1 MYLHNDKPLFK
12 KIIQEVSDTLN
23 ILDAVVEKDYYVSL
37 ILKEIATA
45 SDKVVFKGGTS
56 LSKALKV
63 INRFSEDI
71 DISFSEHIGASRRK
85 KLKYNIIAPIAEKL
99 GLIITNLDKTESDRD
114 INNYIFEYKP
124 LCNSNAH
131 IIPAVKVET
140 SLITAVFP
148 FKAMPIGN
156 YIADYAKDISPK
168 DYGLEPFMMNVQA
181 LERTLIDKVFAVC
194 DYYLSGKSRRLSR
207 HIYDI
212 HKILPLI
219 IFDES
224 FKELLRKV
232 REIRC
237 SLDICPSAK
246 PEIDINSIL
255 KEICDKDFF
264 KQDYENVTQFFIF
277 DNIKYKEAKKS
288 LMKIID
294 SNIFSKLAN

>member
-1 MYLHNDKPLFK
+1 MMYLHNSKEQFFNVLESVSK
-12 KIIQEVSDTLN
+12 VSKIQADL
-23 ILDAVVEKDYYVSL
+23 VEKDYYVSL
-37 ILKEIATA
+37 ILKEIAT
-45 SDKVVFKGGTS
+45 SSNKVVFKGGTS
-56 LSKALKV
+56 LSKALKA

-99 GLIITNLDKTESDRD
+99 GLVITNLDKTQSDRD

-148 FKAMPIGN
+148 FQAMPIGN
-156 YIADYAKDISPK
+156 YIADYAKDISLK
-168 DYGLEPFMMNVQA
+168 DYGLEPFMMNVQV
-181 LERTLIDKVFAVC
+181 LERTLIDKVFAIC
-194 DYYLSGKSRRLSR
+194 DYYLAEKSRRLSR

-219 IFDES
+219 NFNEQ
-224 FKELLRKV
+224 FRKLLQKV
-232 REIRC
+232 REIRS

-246 PEIDINSIL
+246 PGININQLL

-264 KQDYENVTQFFIF
+264 KSDYEGVTQFFIF
-277 DNIKYKEAKKS
+277 DNIKYKETKES
-288 LMKIID
+288 LKKIID
-294 SNIFSKLAN
+294 SNVFA

>member
-1 MYLHNDKPLFK
+1 MYLHDDKSLFK
-12 KIIQEVSDTLN
+12 KMIQDVSDTMN

-37 ILKEIATA
+37 ILKEIATF

-56 LSKALKV
+56 LSKALNV

-85 KLKYNIIAPIAEKL
+85 KLKYNIIAPIAQKL
-99 GLIITNLDKTESDRD
+99 GLTITNFDKAQSDRD

-124 LCNSNAH
+124 ICNSHVH
-131 IIPAVKVET
+131 IVTAVKVET

-148 FKAMPIGN
+148 FKVMPIGN
-156 YIADYAKDISPK
+156 YIADYAKDISLK

-181 LERTLIDKVFAVC
+181 LERTLIDKVFAIC
-194 DYYLSGKSRRLSR
+194 DYYLTGKPRRISR

-219 IFDES
+219 NFDEQ
-224 FKELLRKV
+224 FKKLVQKV

-237 SLDICPSAK
+237 SLDIGQSAK
-246 PEIDINSIL
+246 IGININQLL

-264 KQDYENVTQFFIF
+264 KADYENVTQFFIF
-277 DNIKYKEAKKS
+277 DNTKYKETKNS
-288 LMKIID
+288 LKKIIE
-294 SNIFSKLAN
+294 SNTFA

>member
-1 MYLHNDKPLFK
+1 MYLHNNKEQFFNVLESVSK
-12 KIIQEVSDTLN
+12 VSKIQADL
-23 ILDAVVEKDYYVSL
+23 VEKDYYVSL
-37 ILKEIATA
+37 ILKEIAT
-45 SDKVVFKGGTS
+45 SSNKVVFKGGTS
-56 LSKALKV
+56 LSKALKA

-99 GLIITNLDKTESDRD
+99 GLVITNLDKTQSDRD

-148 FKAMPIGN
+148 FQAMPIGN
-156 YIADYAKDISPK
+156 YIADYAKDISLK
-168 DYGLEPFMMNVQA
+168 DYGLEPFMMNVQV
-181 LERTLIDKVFAVC
+181 LERTLIDKVFAIC
-194 DYYLSGKSRRLSR
+194 DYYLAEKSRRLSR

-219 IFDES
+219 NFNEQ
-224 FKELLRKV
+224 FRKLLQKV
-232 REIRC
+232 REIRS

-246 PEIDINSIL
+246 PGININQLL

-264 KQDYENVTQFFIF
+264 KSDYEGVTQFFIF
-277 DNIKYKEAKKS
+277 DNIKYKETKES
-288 LMKIID
+288 LKKIID
-294 SNIFSKLAN
+294 SNVFA

>member
-1 MYLHNDKPLFK
+1 MMYLHNNKEQFFNVLESVSK
-12 KIIQEVSDTLN
+12 VSKIQANL
-23 ILDAVVEKDYYVSL
+23 VEKDYYVSL
-37 ILKEIATA
+37 ILKEIAT
-45 SDKVVFKGGTS
+45 SSNKVVFKGGTS
-56 LSKALKV
+56 LSKALKA

-99 GLIITNLDKTESDRD
+99 GLVITNLDKTQSDRD

-148 FKAMPIGN
+148 FQAMPIGN
-156 YIADYAKDISPK
+156 YIADYAKDISLK
-168 DYGLEPFMMNVQA
+168 DYGLEPFMMNVQV
-181 LERTLIDKVFAVC
+181 LERTLIDKVFAIC
-194 DYYLSGKSRRLSR
+194 DYYLAEKSRRLSR

-212 HKILPLI
+212 HKILPRI
-219 IFDES
+219 NFNEQ
-224 FKELLRKV
+224 FRKLLQKV
-232 REIRC
+232 REIRS

-246 PEIDINSIL
+246 PGININQLL

-264 KQDYENVTQFFIF
+264 KSDYEGVTQFFIF
-277 DNIKYKEAKKS
+277 DNIKYKETKES
-288 LMKIID
+288 LKKIID
-294 SNIFSKLAN
+294 SNVFA

>member
-1 MYLHNDKPLFK
+1 MMYLHNNKEQFFNVLESVSK
-12 KIIQEVSDTLN
+12 VSKIQADL
-23 ILDAVVEKDYYVSL
+23 VEKDYYVSL
-37 ILKEIATA
+37 ILKEIAT
-45 SDKVVFKGGTS
+45 SSNKVVFKGGTS
-56 LSKALKV
+56 LSKALKA

-99 GLIITNLDKTESDRD
+99 GLVITNLDKTQSDRD

-148 FKAMPIGN
+148 FQAMPIGN
-156 YIADYAKDISPK
+156 YIADYAKDISLK
-168 DYGLEPFMMNVQA
+168 DYGLEPFMMNVQV
-181 LERTLIDKVFAVC
+181 LERTLIDKVFAIC
-194 DYYLSGKSRRLSR
+194 DYYLAEKSRRLSR

-212 HKILPLI
+212 HKILPRI
-219 IFDES
+219 NFNEQ
-224 FKELLRKV
+224 FRKLLQKV
-232 REIRC
+232 REIRS

-246 PEIDINSIL
+246 PGININQLL

-264 KQDYENVTQFFIF
+264 KSDYEGVTQFFIF
-277 DNIKYKEAKKS
+277 DNIKYKETKES
-288 LMKIID
+288 LKKIID
-294 SNIFSKLAN
+294 SNVFA

>member
-1 MYLHNDKPLFK
+1 MYLHDDKERFLNVLESVSK
-12 KIIQEVSDTLN
+12 ASKIQADL
-23 ILDAVVEKDYYVSL
+23 VEKDYYVTL
-37 ILKEIATA
+37 ILKEIAA
-45 SDKVVFKGGTS
+45 SSDKAVFKGGTS

-85 KLKYNIIAPIAEKL
+85 RLKYNVIAPIAEKL
-99 GLIITNLDKTESDRD
+99 GLVITNFDKTQSDRD

-131 IIPAVKVET
+131 IVPAVKVEI
-140 SLITAVFP
+140 SLVTAVFP
-148 FKAMPIGN
+148 FNAMPIGN
-156 YIADYAKDISPK
+156 YIANYAKDISLG

-181 LERTLIDKVFAVC
+181 LERTLIDKVFAIC
-194 DYYLSGKSRRLSR
+194 DYYLAGKFRRLSR

-219 IFDES
+219 KFDKQ
-224 FKELLRKV
+224 FKELLQKV
-232 REIRC
+232 REIRR

-246 PEIDINSIL
+246 PEININQLL

-264 KQDYENVTQFFIF
+264 KHDYEGVTQFFIF
-277 DNIKYKEAKKS
+277 DNIKYKEAKTS
-288 LMKIID
+288 LQKFIE
-294 SNIFSKLAN
+294 SGVFTE